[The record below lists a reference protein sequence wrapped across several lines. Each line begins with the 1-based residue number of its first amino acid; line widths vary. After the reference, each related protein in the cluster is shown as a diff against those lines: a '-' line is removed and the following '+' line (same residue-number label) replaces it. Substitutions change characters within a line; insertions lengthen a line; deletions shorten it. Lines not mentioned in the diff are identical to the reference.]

1 MSAVSNAPAA
11 DPSSWAD
18 QDDDDVLPK
27 PTETTG
33 PDGIITIVE
42 WKLDEN
48 DRKVKVTRRVRR
60 RLQTSEVSHTV
71 AERKH
76 WSKFGADKGKP
87 AGPDRATTTVGENIN
102 FKVIAGGQKAE
113 PAEDE
118 AAKAKATVGTK
129 RITCRFCKGDHYTS
143 KCPLRETL
151 EGAGM
156 GDVMG
161 GEMPPA
167 DDGPSAGAGGSKYVP
182 PSMRAGAKGT
192 GESMFRRED
201 MPTIRVT
208 SLSSEADEDDLRSL
222 FGRFGHIA
230 RVNVVRDRE
239 TGESKGFAFVAF
251 DSKRD
256 AETAAAKMD
265 GHGYDNLILSV
276 QVLEPRP
283 PRD

>member
-1 MSAVSNAPAA
+1 MSDLTTAAAA
-11 DPSSWAD
+11 DPKSWAD
-18 QDDDDVLPK
+18 EDDDDALPK
-27 PTETTG
+27 PTETVG

-42 WKLDEN
+42 WKLDED

-60 RLQTSEVSHTV
+60 RLQTSQVSHTV

-76 WSKFGADKGKP
+76 WNKFGAEKGKS
-87 AGPDRATTTVGENIN
+87 AGPDRATTTVSENIN
-102 FKVIAGGQKAE
+102 LKLVAGGQKAE

-129 RITCRFCKGDHYTS
+129 RIMCRFCKGDHYTS
-143 KCPLRETL
+143 KCPLKDTL

-156 GDVMG
+156 GDMMG
-161 GEMPPA
+161 GDMAPA
-167 DDGPSAGAGGSKYVP
+167 DEGAGGGGMGSKYVP
-182 PSMRAGAKGT
+182 PSMRAGARGA

-201 MPTIRVT
+201 MPTVRVT
-208 SLSSEADEDDLRSL
+208 SLSTEADEDDVRNL
-222 FGRFGHIA
+222 FSRFGPIS
-230 RVNVVRDRE
+230 RVNVVRDRD
-239 TGESKGFAFVAF
+239 TNESKGFAFVAF
-251 DSKRD
+251 ESKKH
-256 AETAAAKMD
+256 AELAAEKMN

>member
-1 MSAVSNAPAA
+1 MVSRPCIMNAQNLHPFPDA
-11 DPSSWAD
+11 
-18 QDDDDVLPK
+18 LPK
-27 PTETTG
+27 PTETVG

-76 WSKFGADKGKP
+76 WSKFGEDKGKP

-129 RITCRFCKGDHYTS
+129 RIMCRFCKGDHYTS
-143 KCPLRETL
+143 KCPLKETL

-156 GDVMG
+156 GDMMG
-161 GEMPPA
+161 GDMPPA
-167 DDGPSAGAGGSKYVP
+167 DDGPGGGPGGSKYVP
-182 PSMRAGAKGT
+182 P
-192 GESMFRRED
+192 
-201 MPTIRVT
+201 
-208 SLSSEADEDDLRSL
+208 
-222 FGRFGHIA
+222 
-230 RVNVVRDRE
+230 
-239 TGESKGFAFVAF
+239 
-251 DSKRD
+251 
-256 AETAAAKMD
+256 
-265 GHGYDNLILSV
+265 
-276 QVLEPRP
+276 
-283 PRD
+283 